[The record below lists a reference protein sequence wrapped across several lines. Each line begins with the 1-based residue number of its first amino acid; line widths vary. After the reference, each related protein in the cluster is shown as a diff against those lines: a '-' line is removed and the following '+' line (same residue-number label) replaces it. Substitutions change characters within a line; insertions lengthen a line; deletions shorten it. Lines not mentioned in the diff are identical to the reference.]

1 MFLAQGADALAHG
14 CNCAG
19 SMGKGIAVEFKARWP
34 AMFER
39 YRELCNEGRFKP
51 GDVFPWQEGGVTVFN
66 LGTQKHW
73 RTKASLTAIET
84 ALDTMIAMAEERG
97 IETIVL
103 PRIGAG
109 LGKGSWERI
118 KEILIDRG
126 SATAVT
132 LVVCEGFRTGVTPS
146 L

>member
-1 MFLAQGADALAHG
+1 MAHG

-39 YRELCNEGRFKP
+39 YWELCRDGRFKP
-51 GDVFPWQEGGVTVFN
+51 GDVFHWQEGGVTVFN

-73 RTKASLTAIET
+73 RTKASLKAIDA
-84 ALDTMIAMAEERG
+84 ALETMITMAEARG
-97 IETIVL
+97 IDTIIL
-103 PRIGAG
+103 PRIGGG
-109 LGKGSWERI
+109 LGKGSWDRI
-118 KEILIDRG
+118 KQILIERG

-132 LVVCEGFRTGVTPS
+132 LVVCENFRPGVAPS
-146 L
+146 A